1 MKWIA
6 HRDILEIRY
15 PNIVRRTDMNVKII
29 YVYEKMIFVT
39 ELMIVMMGQMKMNK
53 FAETSHVIRCQ
64 SSNVATLNA
73 FPTSLFVTVKM
84 IVEMVQMRTT

>member
-53 FAETSHVIRCQ
+53 FAVSYAI
-64 SSNVATLNA
+64 SLN
-73 FPTSLFVTVKM
+73 FRMNKEKM
-84 IVEMVQMRTT
+84 LLKRD